1 MGKTLSFLDKSFW
14 ITESDANPKHVACL
28 QLLAMPEH
36 ADKDHYV
43 PALFDEIK
51 GFARGTSPLTATL
64 KRCLAIPLP

>member
-36 ADKDHYV
+36 ADKDHWEHD
-43 PALFDEIK
+43 PKIP
-51 GFARGTSPLTATL
+51 RQTSLYMVVNRSAFVGVVGS
-64 KRCLAIPLP
+64 